1 MASDSEA
8 HTSHTPVALHLSYLT
23 ILSLHSL
30 IHSALRA
37 FGRAPGTHSHSPNSD
52 QVSGHQ
58 DDSWKEARL
67 APKTRPARQIRTDAP
82 VGFSQAYPYSS
93 CNPNPIPSRRT
104 TVGPCAPGDTAQTT
118 PAFLLSPFPPS
129 ALPPWHRFPDS
140 HPSLIIPS

>member
-37 FGRAPGTHSHSPNSD
+37 FGRAPGTHSHSPSSD

-82 VGFSQAYPYSS
+82 VGFSPSHGYLSILLVQSEPNTESS
-93 CNPNPIPSRRT
+93 DDRGALARR
-104 TVGPCAPGDTAQTT
+104 AT
-118 PAFLLSPFPPS
+118 PLRPLPPS
-129 ALPPWHRFPDS
+129 SFL
-140 HPSLIIPS
+140 PSLLPLFLPGTAFRIPTPP